1 MLSGGLDSVYSL
13 YRMLK
18 EVDDEILVHHV
29 HLINPENRHIA
40 EARSCELVM
49 DYCRQEFGDIPYSE
63 STVDHS
69 MFNRFGY
76 DMFIVA
82 YIAGIITRDYA
93 EKTGKQIARWICGNC
108 LEEGHGNPERSVY
121 MHRISA
127 ASSYPFNG
135 PRCDALEPYISKA
148 DQVGYLPK
156 ELAVGAWSCRNPV
169 WTVQGPQEC
178 GQCHTCEIIQP
189 ARKQFHR
196 V

>member
-49 DYCRQEFGDIPYSE
+49 DYCRQEFGDILYSE

-69 MFNRFGY
+69 MFSRFGY

-121 MHRISA
+121 MHRITPPRVIRSMGRDVMRWSPISA
-127 ASSYPFNG
+127 KPIRF
-135 PRCDALEPYISKA
+135 
-148 DQVGYLPK
+148 GYLDLSPK
-156 ELAVGAWSCRNPV
+156 N
-169 WTVQGPQEC
+169 
-178 GQCHTCEIIQP
+178 
-189 ARKQFHR
+189 
-196 V
+196 